1 MTFSGVICRIAF
13 LNVVLL
19 GQLQANITCENNEQ
33 KLLIIGDNKAGYSR
47 AIFENNNITQELM
60 LRASNV
66 GSMCRKFLV
75 DIMDE
80 EGEVMGSI
88 TLWPTADTYVPR
100 GNQDESQAKV
110 RLVFENKILD
120 FDCVKS

>member
-19 GQLQANITCENNEQ
+19 GQLQANIACENGEQ
-33 KLLIIGDNKAGYSR
+33 KLLIIGDNKTGYSR
-47 AIFENNNITQELM
+47 ALFENNNIPQELM

-66 GSMCRKFLV
+66 GSMWRKFLV
-75 DIMDE
+75 DIVDE

-88 TLWPTADTYVPR
+88 TLWPTADTFVPR
-100 GNQDESQAKV
+100 GNQGEREGKV
-110 RLVFENKILD
+110 RLVFDNKIRD